1 MPRCAAAPV
10 SVSDK
15 DRRVLE
21 ALVRRHNAPRVLV
34 TRAQIVLLAAA
45 GVGVRATAD
54 QLSLEHTTIQ
64 H

>member
-34 TRAQIVLLAAA
+34 TRAQIVLTDK
-45 GVGVRATAD
+45 GVSNR
-54 QLSLEHTTIQ
+54 
-64 H
+64 